1 MTQAHGHWSGEIMGR
16 KARKDQAGACTRLG
30 TSLRGTSLPSLPR
43 PHPPLVPNAH
53 PTDDIGED
61 RAGEADG
68 EASGLGEPLVKRER
82 SDPNPSLQGV

>member
-1 MTQAHGHWSGEIMGR
+1 MTQAQGHWSREVTGR
-16 KARKDQAGACTRLG
+16 KAREDQAGAYTRLG
-30 TSLRGTSLPSLPR
+30 PSLPSLPW
-43 PHPPLVPNAH
+43 PHLPLVPHAD

-61 RAGEADG
+61 RGGEADG